1 MKKLLQSI
9 SLLTSV
15 FFYATSC
22 NLEKQIDI
30 QLPDYDSEP
39 FVECYLIPNEPFR
52 LLITQTTS
60 YFGNLT
66 LDNPLY
72 SENFLLEGAQV
83 FITHGLNKYELENN
97 LGVDPNTQ
105 KIYNY
110 SNPNEVEYNTE
121 DSFYLEVFL
130 PNGELIT
137 SASIFLDT
145 VQFDSIVVQFD
156 QNDSLARTLTYF
168 KDFPEETNFYRR
180 VLKVGTESDE
190 PLQDFVT
197 DDLFTDSVFVFG
209 SGYVFNSGDTV
220 FNSVFHLTEA
230 YHDFLESVQQAIDG
244 SSNPFGVPSPL
255 QSNLSG
261 NAQGV
266 FACIS
271 ESKNRTIIKK

>member
-1 MKKLLQSI
+1 M
-9 SLLTSV
+9 LTGV
-15 FFYATSC
+15 FFYATGC

-30 QLPDYDSEP
+30 QLPGYDSEP

-72 SENFLLEGAQV
+72 SESFLLQGAQV
-83 FITHGLNKYELENN
+83 FITHGLNKYQLENN
-97 LGVDPNTQ
+97 LGVDSNTQ
-105 KIYNY
+105 KIFNY
-110 SNPNEVEYNTE
+110 TNPNGVEYNTV
-121 DSFYLEVFL
+121 DSFYLEVLL
-130 PNGELIT
+130 PNGGLIT

-180 VLKVGTESDE
+180 VLKVGTKSDE

-255 QSNLSG
+255 KSNLSG

-266 FACIS
+266 FTCIS